1 MASDLIAQL
10 GPLRLPADFAVFG
23 WRDYL
28 AALSIG
34 LLVACLVAALL
45 RPLFASRRDDVAR
58 LALELDSFKTLNA
71 GERLYRQA
79 AVLRSL
85 GGDVA
90 DVGGEFA
97 VALYGSAPVTDLDAL
112 DEKIL
117 GHARRRR

>member
-10 GPLRLPADFAVFG
+10 GPLRLPADFAAFD

-28 AALSIG
+28 AAISLG
-34 LLVACLVAALL
+34 LLLASLVAALL
-45 RPLFASRRDDVAR
+45 RPLFASRRDDLIR
-58 LALELDSFKTLNA
+58 LSRELDGFKALPA

-85 GGDVA
+85 GGDIA
-90 DVGGEFA
+90 DIDGRFA
-97 VALYGSAPVTDLDAL
+97 AALYGSAPVADLDAL